1 MVVQTS
7 SGSSAL
13 SNKIASAAG
22 FDNALSAS
30 VSDPVTKINQTPP
43 PAPQSTPGTCTTH
56 SRRSSATP
64 SSSSNE
70 IENAYV

>member
-43 PAPQSTPGTCTTH
+43 PAPQSTGYLYHTQ
-56 SRRSSATP
+56 SSATP

>member
-1 MVVQTS
+1 MEEKVMVVQTS

-43 PAPQSTPGTCTTH
+43 PAPQSTQ
-56 SRRSSATP
+56 SSATP
-64 SSSSNE
+64 SSSSDKEKKN
-70 IENAYV
+70 NTH